1 MSESFLIHE
10 FPNWEHE
17 IVDSMIKS
25 NSVFLAFF
33 SLDGRL
39 VFANHATQ
47 SIVNKEKEL
56 VLINPDIRRL
66 NEIRAIGPLIFEGN
80 VTLGD
85 YESINTTLF
94 SRIFRKD
101 DKLML
106 IGGLEADQLIEQN
119 KVMHHLNKEIG
130 SLQRKLIKEKI
141 IIENT
146 LEQLDKVNRELE
158 EINAAKDKFF
168 SILAHDLRNA
178 FLTILGYSELL
189 ASRLSESPVKDL
201 RNFSKHI
208 ESTSKN
214 IYELL
219 EKLLEW
225 AKVQQGKIPFNREK
239 IMLYPVV
246 MDCIALFESAS
257 NKKEVNVENLV
268 DRELLV
274 WADKHMLYSVIRNF
288 VGNAIKY
295 NYKNGLVEINAS
307 WSNTDVIISIRDNGI
322 GMSPD
327 IKDSLFRVD
336 IGKSIKGTD
345 GEKGTGL
352 GLILC
357 KEFVEKHGGR
367 IQVKSEPGIGT
378 TFSFNLPFPS

>member
-10 FPNWEHE
+10 FPDWEHE
-17 IVDSMIKS
+17 IVDSLIKS

-33 SLDGRL
+33 SPDGRL

-47 SIVNKEKEL
+47 SILNKKKEL
-56 VLINPDIRRL
+56 VLINPDIRKL
-66 NEIRAIGPLIFEGN
+66 NEISATGPLIFEGN

-106 IGGLEADQLIEQN
+106 IGGLDADQLIEQN

-141 IIENT
+141 ILENT
-146 LEQLDKVNRELE
+146 LEQLDKVNQELE
-158 EINAAKDKFF
+158 EINATKDKFF

-189 ASRLSESPVKDL
+189 ASRLSESPEKDL

-208 ESTSKN
+208 ESTSKST
-214 IYELL
+214 YELL

-225 AKVQQGKIPFNREK
+225 AKVQQGKIPFDREK
-239 IMLYPVV
+239 ILLYPVV

-257 NKKEVNVENLV
+257 NKKEVNMKNLV

-274 WADKHMLYSVIRNF
+274 WADKHMLYTVMRNF

-307 WSNTDVIISIRDNGI
+307 LSNTDVIISVRDNGI

-336 IGKSIKGTD
+336 LGKSIKGTD

-367 IQVKSEPGIGT
+367 IQVKSETGIGT
-378 TFSFNLPFPS
+378 TFSFNLPVPS